1 MKLMTTKNN
10 GSQARVLKPYAAAQ
24 SLGVVLSILA
34 MPNFAQANSRL
45 LEEVVVTAQK
55 REENSQD
62 VPITMLAMSGEK
74 LEALGVE
81 TTADLQKIT
90 PGLTFTKMYGYTVI
104 YLRGI
109 GSESFLPNSEPSIA
123 TYVDD
128 INLASGH
135 GSQDSIGPIERIE
148 VLKGPQGTLYGRSA
162 TGGAISI
169 VSKAVPAE
177 GYEGALTY
185 GVGNYDDRYAQAYVA
200 AALTDSL
207 GVSFAYYANQREPT
221 GGTEV
226 QGVSH
231 SVTREDFT
239 ESYRLKLTQ
248 YIGEN
253 FSITGIAQKS
263 DSQIVDAIRNENIV
277 ATGLTTGEASTPDRI
292 ADNDKY
298 GVVRSESE
306 LFGLIVKGTAG
317 PVDMKFIYSDQSLHT
332 SDAITDYDGS
342 DEQRTS
348 FFTFDEPIDQE
359 TYELQFSSNS
369 ESWMSDRLSWLAGYY
384 HLEGG
389 GGFDRF
395 FYELSPALAT
405 SLLTDAVGVPALLGN
420 LLTNLVSQPVYL
432 ETGGKITIESDS
444 VFAET
449 NFAFTDRLNAT
460 FGVRY
465 QEETRGLVGNY
476 FDAINPAF
484 GTPPKSYFA
493 SDDKSRNINIAVFN
507 VPDLEDQSIAPRF
520 ALQYYVN
527 DDIQIYTSWSRGYKS
542 QTYNILNFFSEP
554 DAVDKS
560 ATTAVELGV
569 KSELLDGTLRL
580 NAAIFKTVT
589 DDDITAIAG
598 LTSGAIVT
606 FYNAGETVTE
616 GVELDFLY
624 QPLPNLNPGL
634 AISGGASYI
643 ESEYAEFLEG
653 RGYDEETGLYYGP
666 SSRLGFAARDFSGNE
681 VPRSPKFSSN
691 VSINQFIGMG
701 EFGDLEIGVGYAF
714 KDSYFFTASNN
725 PRARQPQYELFD
737 ARISWIYEPQGLT
750 LSAYINN
757 IKDEQY
763 YAQLTENDYGVHG
776 NFGDPKTYGLKLK
789 YEF

>member
-1 MKLMTTKNN
+1 MKFLNSKYNGNN
-10 GSQARVLKPYAAAQ
+10 ERLLNTNIATQCFGAF
-24 SLGVVLSILA
+24 LSVMI
-34 MPNFAQANSRL
+34 MPNIGNASNRL

-74 LEALGVE
+74 LESLGVE

-135 GSQDSIGPIERIE
+135 GSQDTIGPIERIE

-169 VSKAVPAE
+169 VSKAVPVE
-177 GYEGALTY
+177 GYEGSLTY
-185 GVGNYDDRYAQAYVA
+185 GMGNYDDRHAQAYLA
-200 AALTDSL
+200 AAVTDSL

-226 QGVSH
+226 QGKPH

-253 FSITGIAQKS
+253 FSVTGIAQKS

-277 ATGLTTGEASTPDRI
+277 ATGLTTGMAPEPDRF
-292 ADNDKY
+292 AENDRF

-306 LFGLIVKGTAG
+306 LLGLIVKGTAG
-317 PVDMKFIYSDQSLHT
+317 PVDLKFIYSDQNLHT
-332 SDAITDYDGS
+332 SEAVTDYDGS
-342 DEQRTS
+342 DEARTS
-348 FFTFDEPIDQE
+348 FFTYDEPIEQE
-359 TYELQFSSNS
+359 TFELQFSSNQD
-369 ESWMSDRLSWLAGYY
+369 SWNSDKLTWVAGYF

-389 GGFDRF
+389 GGFERF
-395 FYELSPALAT
+395 FYEISPALAT
-405 SLLTDAVGVPALLGN
+405 NLLSGSAGLPPLLGN
-420 LLTNLVSQPVYL
+420 LITNLASDPIYL

-444 VFAET
+444 VFAEA
-449 NFAFTDRLNAT
+449 NYEFTDRLNAT

-465 QEETRGLVGNY
+465 QEETRGLEGNY

-484 GTPPKSYFA
+484 GTPPESYFRGN
-493 SDDKSRNINIAVFN
+493 DKSRNINVAVFE
-507 VPDLEDQSIAPRF
+507 VPDLEDESVAPRL
-520 ALQYYVN
+520 ALQYFVN
-527 DDIQIYTSWSRGYKS
+527 DEIQVYTSLSRGFKS
-542 QTYNILNFFSEP
+542 QTYNILNFFSTP

-560 ATTAVELGV
+560 ATTAIELGF

-580 NAAIFKTVT
+580 NSAIFKTVT
-589 DDDITAIAG
+589 ENDITAIAG

-616 GVELDFLY
+616 GLELDFLY
-624 QPLPNLNPGL
+624 QPFPNLNPGL
-634 AISGGASYI
+634 ALSGGASYI
-643 ESEYAEFLEG
+643 EAEYSEFLEG
-653 RGYDEETGLYYGP
+653 RGYDEEDGLYYGP
-666 SSRLGFAARDFSGNE
+666 SSRLGNPARDFSGND
-681 VPRSPKFSSN
+681 VPRSPTFSSN
-691 VSINQFIGMG
+691 LSINQFISMG
-701 EFGDLEIGVGYAF
+701 DFGDLEIGLGYAF
-714 KDSYFFTASNN
+714 KDNYFFTASNN
-725 PRARQPQYELFD
+725 PRAEQPQFELFD
-737 ARISWIYEPQGLT
+737 ARVSWMYEPSGIT

-757 IKDEQY
+757 IKNEQY
-763 YAQLTENDYGVHG
+763 FAQLTENDYGVHG
-776 NFGDPKTYGLKLK
+776 NFGDPKTFGAKLK
-789 YEF
+789 IDF